1 MTAITSPC
9 WRQQE
14 RPVDQCYVLCL
25 DISGLG
31 LTLITTGNALEDV
44 MFERQ
49 IDKKNINCTQ
59 LTTQLN
65 AHGRTPFQMHH
76 KVFGS
81 LERML
86 LTVLGDDIV
95 LYRQL

>member
-1 MTAITSPC
+1 
-9 WRQQE
+9 
-14 RPVDQCYVLCL
+14 
-25 DISGLG
+25 
-31 LTLITTGNALEDV
+31 